1 MFAKNVILLEG
12 NFATAWWGKWQC
24 AAAAVMPASAVMPSA
39 CTASASTSSA
49 SIVS

>member
-24 AAAAVMPASAVMPSA
+24 AAAAVMPSA